1 MPKVYSVE
9 ILVCGT
15 AYILADS
22 EAEAAKLAQE
32 AFANP
37 QEASVSSRTTFGE
50 VPVSSYAFDGDMIA
64 EDLPEISL
72 SPAFTFC
79 GAASILDKLN
89 HAEITADSVECIYDP
104 ADAAEERAE
113 ELGYTS
119 EDWLL
124 VLDGRGPIVGFD
136 LDGDSVVARVD
147 YEESGQIV
155 RVDLAS
161 EPTRVT
167 QFAG

>member
-15 AYILADS
+15 AYILAES
-22 EAEAAKLAQE
+22 EAEAAAKAQE
-32 AFANP
+32 AF
-37 QEASVSSRTTFGE
+37 EKSSDASVSSRTTFGE
-50 VPVSSYAFDGDMIA
+50 VPVSGYAFDGDMIA
-64 EDLPEISL
+64 DDLPEISL
-72 SPAFTFC
+72 SPALTFC
-79 GAASILDKLN
+79 GAASVLDKLN
-89 HAEITADSVECIYDP
+89 PADITADSLECVYDP

-119 EDWLL
+119 DDWLL

-155 RVDLAS
+155 RVDLS
-161 EPTRVT
+161 GEPTRVT
-167 QFAG
+167 QFTG